1 MKNRFLPL
9 ILSLLLAVVSV
20 LVVEDFVRQ
29 VVVTP
34 LLYVS
39 WFVTLVLGSL
49 PQWVFWVAFVIIA
62 LIIARKSMAGGTT
75 ARQRVWAPPAGFQGL
90 VVTWA
95 ALLDRAKTQEYARW
109 RLAQG
114 LKRLTQDILALEK
127 RSDFYGREEQW
138 KNSRR
143 ILPSAIE
150 AYFEAPPPEFKPL
163 FRLWHRGRTDSHSAP
178 LGLAPE
184 TVVQYLEEKLAL
196 FTGE

>member
-9 ILSLLLAVVSV
+9 ILSLLLAAV
-20 LVVEDFVRQ
+20 LVFLVEDFVRQ
-29 VVVTP
+29 VIVTP
-34 LLYVS
+34 LLYAS

-49 PQWVFWVAFVIIA
+49 PQWVFWVAFVVIA
-62 LIIARKSMAGGTT
+62 LIIARKSLAGGTT
-75 ARQRVWAPPAGFQGL
+75 ARQRVWAPPASSLGP

-95 ALLDRAKTQEYARW
+95 ALLDRAKTQDYARW

-138 KNSRR
+138 KNSKT

-150 AYFEAPPPEFKPL
+150 TYFEAPPPEFKPL
-163 FRLWHRGRTDSHSAP
+163 FRLWHRGRTGSHSAA
-178 LGLAPE
+178 LDLAPE
-184 TVVQYLEEKLAL
+184 TVVKYLEERLVL